1 MKLPFA
7 FLLAAAIWAKA
18 PTVRITIAGGGL
30 TNSIEVTDP
39 QLLSISHAWGSE
51 FLDASRDPL
60 AEAPEVKLR
69 YEISFHSQIDLN
81 DVRKT
86 CVIYYSPNPSGQGFI
101 YLPGKGTGW
110 YLNAGTIIRQGRDG
124 KWSYASPA
132 WEALI
137 KAAIARGSVLS
148 GSAPPEVV
156 IDEWTKPQ
164 AGWLYV
170 LDPRSESDH
179 PGSRVWLVDPET
191 AKVMGS
197 VHAGY
202 DPDFA
207 LSPDGRWLYILSGE
221 RDSAELLVVDTADG
235 KARRVAFP
243 DRVLYQPWYQG
254 LPPYSRM
261 AVSPD
266 GISLWILDVFTP
278 DKIGNQVRVF
288 DTRSGCF
295 LPDALTTNDAVA
307 TNNVQF
313 VAWDAAIIA
322 RLPRPGSC
330 GVADGFMLPG
340 GRTLAIVRTDGA
352 IYQMDTITREFHP
365 TAITGNCTR
374 SESGLVFRFPWPRS
388 ADGGTVYL
396 GYGPPEPD
404 GMATSHEF
412 RVIDTTAWKALR
424 RIRTSTSFWSAVASR
439 DGAMIYAP
447 APRDHSVL
455 VIDTAAR
462 QEKHALRVGQTPA
475 LALVAP

>member
-7 FLLAAAIWAKA
+7 FLIAAAMWAKA
-18 PTVRITIAGGGL
+18 PTVRIMIAGGGL
-30 TNSIEVTDP
+30 THSIEVTDP
-39 QLLSISHAWGSE
+39 QLLNISHAWSSE
-51 FLDASRDPL
+51 FLDTSRAPL
-60 AEAPEVKLR
+60 PEVPQVNLK
-69 YEISFHSQIDLN
+69 YEISFYSQIDLN

-86 CVIYYSPNPSGQGFI
+86 CVIYYSPNSFGQGFI

-137 KAAIARGSVLS
+137 KAAVARGSALS
-148 GSAPPEVV
+148 GSAPSEVV
-156 IDEWTKPQ
+156 IDEWTKPHV
-164 AGWLYV
+164 GWLYV

-207 LSPDGRWLYILSGE
+207 FSPDGRWLYILSGE

-243 DRVLYQPWYQG
+243 DRVLYHPWYQG

-261 AVSPD
+261 AVSSD
-266 GISLWILDVFTP
+266 GISLWILDVFIP
-278 DKIGNQVRVF
+278 DQIGNQLRVF
-288 DTRSGCF
+288 DTRSGRF
-295 LPDALTTNDAVA
+295 LPDAVA
-307 TNNVQF
+307 TSNIQF
-313 VAWDAAIIA
+313 VGWDAAIIA
-322 RLPRPGSC
+322 RLPRSASC
-330 GVADGFMLPG
+330 GVADGFVLPG
-340 GRTLAIVRTDGA
+340 GKTLAIVRTDGA
-352 IYQMDTITREFHP
+352 IYEMDTFTREFHP
-365 TAITGNCTR
+365 TAITGNCSR
-374 SESGLVFRFPWPRS
+374 SESGLVYRFPWPRS
-388 ADGGTVYL
+388 PDGGTLYL

-412 RVIDTTAWKALR
+412 RVIDTTAWKEMG
-424 RIRTSTSFWSAVASR
+424 RIRTSSSFWSAVASR
-439 DGAMIYAP
+439 DGTVIYAP

-455 VIDTAAR
+455 VIDAAAR